1 MHLASWRNGYHSLDS
16 DSSDRGS
23 NPREAFACVPGEL
36 TKATRRLTRKRD
48 PLEFGFRLMLCEE
61 QIRALL
67 GLGIVSIAQSVGQWK
82 LRRSICSVQLAPSQA
97 PRLLEDR
104 ISQMYVEDHWRLC
117 RAPVV

>member
-1 MHLASWRNGYHSLDS
+1 MCS
-16 DSSDRGS
+16 D
-23 NPREAFACVPGEL
+23 L
-36 TKATRRLTRKRD
+36 KKHD
-48 PLEFGFRLMLCEE
+48 PLEISFRMMFCEK

-104 ISQMYVEDHWRLC
+104 SSQMYVD
-117 RAPVV
+117 V